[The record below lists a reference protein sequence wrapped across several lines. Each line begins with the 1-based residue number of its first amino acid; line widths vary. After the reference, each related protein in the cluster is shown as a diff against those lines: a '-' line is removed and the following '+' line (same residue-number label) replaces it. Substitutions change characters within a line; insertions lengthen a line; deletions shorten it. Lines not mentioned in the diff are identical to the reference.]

1 MQGRPLL
8 HLLPVLRVT
17 GSWWPPRIAAVSYLA
32 TQAGGM
38 VPWLMLRR
46 RQAATPRLRATIT
59 LALALVLV
67 LTRVLVLVLVLVMVL
82 MRGWRQIVMVLMVL
96 MLLLVMP
103 MLLMALQLHR
113 RPTSVPRSVP
123 PSGLPLMW
131 VPQPWAA

>member
-8 HLLPVLRVT
+8 HLLPALRVT
-17 GSWWPPRIAAVSYLA
+17 GSWWPPRIAAVPYVA
-32 TQAGGM
+32 TQAGRM
-38 VPWLMLRR
+38 LPWLMLRR

-59 LALALVLV
+59 LALALVLM
-67 LTRVLVLVLVLVMVL
+67 LVLVLVLVMVMVL

-96 MLLLVMP
+96 PMLP

-131 VPQPWAA
+131 VPQPWAV

>member
-1 MQGRPLL
+1 
-8 HLLPVLRVT
+8 
-17 GSWWPPRIAAVSYLA
+17 
-32 TQAGGM
+32 M

-67 LTRVLVLVLVLVMVL
+67 LTRVLVLVLVLVMVMVL

-96 MLLLVMP
+96 PMLP

-131 VPQPWAA
+131 VPQPWAV